1 MGKQKGGRIFYE
13 TQVLKTP
20 EAIES
25 MFREG
30 RLSSPSQT
38 SGQCAIDSVTV
49 ILFYA
54 DGIRQ
59 AMWSWVFSKAP
70 RGVVNIPDEEL
81 NPELLRTDARKL
93 ASAFLMTIGARVLR
107 ILDTEEAM
115 ESTVR
120 GKSFSVSDESH
131 GTTPSEVCSN
141 LGISLARVLRY
152 ARSRVGPPGGV
163 EIINPRA
170 RSTLDVYDEAGKEDM
185 ERMLQ
190 WILTTFLP
198 SEISGYGNFSVGKT
212 LSLVSSDE
220 PIAMNLFLVQIESQE
235 NPVVPEP
242 HVVHSASVVRING
255 GWYVAEN
262 EVGHLFALLTPAG
275 TDLTPEIVSQIED
288 TQDVYFEVRYTSTSD
303 EDPTPSAQYFL
314 RDLDDNVIASTVV
327 MPMLSRVPSLARSY
341 VRSSIMREIYGIR
354 PREDRII
361 VPGNRTILY
370 WKPSGRKT
378 PPPTKGTSIM
388 DMFGAAGASGGKRK
402 TKKKK
407 SKKRKTSR
415 AIRAAR
421 ARPSLPK

>member
-1 MGKQKGGRIFYE
+1 
-13 TQVLKTP
+13 
-20 EAIES
+20 
-25 MFREG
+25 
-30 RLSSPSQT
+30 
-38 SGQCAIDSVTV
+38 
-49 ILFYA
+49 
-54 DGIRQ
+54 
-59 AMWSWVFSKAP
+59 
-70 RGVVNIPDEEL
+70 
-81 NPELLRTDARKL
+81 
-93 ASAFLMTIGARVLR
+93 
-107 ILDTEEAM
+107 
-115 ESTVR
+115 
-120 GKSFSVSDESH
+120 
-131 GTTPSEVCSN
+131 
-141 LGISLARVLRY
+141 
-152 ARSRVGPPGGV
+152 
-163 EIINPRA
+163 
-170 RSTLDVYDEAGKEDM
+170 VYDEAGKEDM

-242 HVVHSASVVRING
+242 HVVHSASVVRIND

-402 TKKKK
+402 TRRPK
-407 SKKRKTSR
+407 SKRRKTSR
-415 AIRAAR
+415 ASRGGR
-421 ARPSLPK
+421 VRPSLPK